1 MSFFSQNHTEINSDD
16 WTITKKTTRTI
27 KHENFSKMKN
37 LKVDR
42 WALSLN
48 HHWFIVPLVHIVRCR
63 YKAGKFVQIQYKRRG
78 RYGVSICEFRVSFT
92 FCLSHR
98 IGVCNIVLNWA
109 ALWRH
114 STVLDFDPVISVI
127 TNIMYLYVTIT
138 ILAFVPDICVCQ

>member
-1 MSFFSQNHTEINSDD
+1 MQLCYKTWVLI
-16 WTITKKTTRTI
+16 WTQW
-27 KHENFSKMKN
+27 
-37 LKVDR
+37 L
-42 WALSLN
+42 LN

-63 YKAGKFVQIQYKRRG
+63 YKAGKFVQIQYKRRA

-98 IGVCNIVLNWA
+98 IGVCNIVLYWA

-127 TNIMYLYVTIT
+127 TVILCIYMLQLLFWHLYLIYVYVNKELKHDFVTHMYMCHIYMRIY
-138 ILAFVPDICVCQ
+138 IYI